1 MLKNRIVLLP
11 FPFDD
16 LTATKV
22 RPAVCL
28 TNPIGAHKHIVLAFI
43 SSRIP
48 AAPMPTDLVIEVSDP
63 DFAATQLRAAS
74 TIQVHRLM
82 TVTTSVI
89 QRKLGVISAL
99 SRHDSYP
106 NWRNGF
112 VSSLVFRAQSRWF

>member
-28 TNPIGAHKHIVLAFI
+28 TNPIGPHKHVVLAFI

-48 AAPMPTDLVIEVSDP
+48 AAPMATDLIIDTANP
-63 DFAATQLRAAS
+63 DFAATRLRVAS
-74 TIQVHRLM
+74 TVQAHRLM
-82 TVTTSVI
+82 TATTAVI
-89 QRKLGVISAL
+89 QRKLGRLSAQL
-99 SRHDSYP
+99 AGELEDRI
-106 NWRNGF
+106 R
-112 VSSLVFRAQSRWF
+112 LVFGL